1 MATFLIRYGI
11 YIFLQHKLTFC
22 WLSAMLHGLNFPI
35 FGTLVTLGLASYGE
49 FEFRRKVGIY
59 FKLPN
64 ILPSTHRLRF
74 EAKLAKD
81 PPLRQEK
88 DQVIETQNPS
98 VEEVTKQSRIEAI
111 ISVVY
116 NPVTLWFVRIRQYL
130 CTTGLEI
137 LINLMFLVINY
148 THLIYLG
155 NTFSSTDL
163 TMMDT
168 LSRYAQFHYISP
180 ILITI
185 VLFYAHLL

>member
-1 MATFLIRYGI
+1 
-11 YIFLQHKLTFC
+11 
-22 WLSAMLHGLNFPI
+22 MLHGLNFPI

-81 PPLRQEK
+81 PPLRREK

-111 ISVVY
+111 ISIVY